1 MFTIL
6 DYLENYKDLQVKDI
20 HWNNLDNLLCAILV
34 YVPLETYNGKKS
46 LEEFFE
52 DAEKVKPLPENTGE
66 MVKTAYLALNIIRN
80 STRYKNLEISSF
92 INLKT
97 DNTQFGAAT
106 FRISGKTIVSFKGT
120 DSSLIGWIENF
131 RVTYSYPTFTH
142 NLAIEYLKANTHKLS
157 DKEVYVVGH
166 SKGGNLAIVSAM
178 EAPQNI
184 FKKIKNVYNF
194 DGPGLRKEQF
204 QSTAYKNLSEK
215 LINVLPTS
223 SVVGVL
229 LYNDNYNVVETDALA
244 FSQHYP
250 VNWKVFGEFFVS
262 GTISNISTQLHENTT
277 IGFEN
282 LDPIKVQEAFE
293 TVFTNLEKNYSSKF
307 NFSFEEIVKFYRNI
321 KNLDPEI
328 SHSIEQTIGTVIRS
342 VTGKDKTSVGR

>member
-1 MFTIL
+1 MFSIL
-6 DYLENYKDLQVKDI
+6 DYLENYKDIKVMDV

-34 YVPLETYNGKKS
+34 YVPLETYSGKKS
-46 LEEFFE
+46 LNEFIVE
-52 DAEKVKPLPENTGE
+52 AGKVKPAPEQTGE
-66 MVKTAYLALNIIRN
+66 MVKTAYLALDIIKN
-80 STRYKNLEISSF
+80 STRYKNMTFSNF

-97 DNTQFGAAT
+97 DNTQFGAVT
-106 FRISGKTIVSFKGT
+106 VRMSGKTVVSFKGT
-120 DSSLIGWIENF
+120 DSSIIGWIENF

-142 NLAIEYLKANTHKLS
+142 NLAIEYLKTNTHKIT
-157 DKEVYVVGH
+157 DKEIYVVGH

-178 EAPQNI
+178 EAPAGI
-184 FKKIKNVYNF
+184 FKKIKTVYNF

-204 QSTAYKNLSEK
+204 ESGSFKNLSPK
-215 LINVLPTS
+215 LVNVLPTG

-277 IGFEN
+277 VGFEN
-282 LDPIKVQEAFE
+282 LDPQKVQDAFE

-307 NFSFEEIVKFYRNI
+307 NFSFDEVVKFYRNM
-321 KNLDPEI
+321 KNLDPVI
-328 SHSIEQTIGTVIRS
+328 SQSIEQTIGTVLKS
-342 VTGKDKTSVGR
+342 VAGRQ

>member
-1 MFTIL
+1 MFGIL
-6 DYLENYKDLQVKDI
+6 DYLENYKDIKVMDV
-20 HWNNLDNLLCAILV
+20 HWNNIDNLLCAVLV
-34 YVPLETYNGKKS
+34 YIPLETYSGKKS
-46 LEEFFE
+46 LSEFINE
-52 DAEKVKPLPENTGE
+52 AEKVKPLPENTGE
-66 MVKTAYLALNIIRN
+66 MVRTAYLALDIIKN
-80 STRYKNLEISSF
+80 SVRYKNMTFHNF

-97 DNTQFGAAT
+97 DNTQFGAVT
-106 FRISGKTIVSFKGT
+106 VRMSGKTVVSFKGT

-142 NLAIEYLKANTHKLS
+142 NLAIEYLKTNTHKIT
-157 DKEVYVVGH
+157 DKEIYVVGH

-184 FKKIKNVYNF
+184 FKKIKSVYNF

-204 QSTAYKNLSEK
+204 ESEAFKNLSTK
-215 LINVLPTS
+215 LINVLPTG
-223 SVVGVL
+223 SVIGVL
-229 LYNDNYNVVETDALA
+229 LYNDNYNIVESDALA

-250 VNWKVFGEFFVS
+250 VNWNVFGEFFVS

-277 IGFEN
+277 VGFEG
-282 LDPIKVQEAFE
+282 LDPQKVQDAFE

-307 NFSFEEIVKFYRNI
+307 NFSFEEVVKFYRNM

-328 SHSIEQTIGTVIRS
+328 SQSIEQTLGTVLKS
-342 VTGKDKTSVGR
+342 VAGRQ